1 MTLNI
6 RKAERGDIVALC
18 GLMAEL
24 SGHPISAEGMLDRL
38 EFVEK
43 SPYDSLFVCEE
54 DGRILGAMAFRIRE
68 NIEEVSRFGEVSVM
82 VVFPEARRKGVG
94 RFMMRH
100 AEKLARE
107 LGCIGTWLVSGF
119 GREEQAHNFYKR
131 LGYETTGYRFVKL
144 FGEAH
149 DKLRTNPATRIS

>member
-1 MTLNI
+1 MTLSM

-18 GLMAEL
+18 GLMTEL

-38 EFVEK
+38 QFVEK
-43 SPYDSLFVCEE
+43 SPYDSLFVCVE
-54 DGRILGAMAFRIRE
+54 DGLILGAMAFRIRE

-119 GREEQAHNFYKR
+119 GREEQAHHFYKR

-144 FGEAH
+144 FG
-149 DKLRTNPATRIS
+149 